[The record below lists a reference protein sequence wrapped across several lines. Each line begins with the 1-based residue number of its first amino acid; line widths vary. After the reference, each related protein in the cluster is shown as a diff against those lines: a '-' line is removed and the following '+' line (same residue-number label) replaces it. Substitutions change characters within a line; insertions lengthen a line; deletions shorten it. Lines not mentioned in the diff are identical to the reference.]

1 MVTLISQF
9 DVPEWL
15 GKFFLIVA
23 ALSQHVKNG
32 DLFFFFLIKGLL
44 SRSWVIEISPGLVHW
59 AYEIETSGC
68 ICY

>member
-9 DVPEWL
+9 NVPEWL

-23 ALSQHVKNG
+23 ALSQHLKNG
-32 DLFFFFLIKGLL
+32 DLFFLIKGLIC
-44 SRSWVIEISPGLVHW
+44 RSWVIEISPGLVRW
-59 AYEIETSGC
+59 AYEIETSGS